1 MLTNFIYIY
10 VNANFLRSSFHLTTV
25 IVIIIMAATTRGP
38 IVRITVHVI
47 YMNSSEPQNFPMR

>member
-10 VNANFLRSSFHLTTV
+10 VNTNFLRSSFDTV

-38 IVRITVHVI
+38 TARITVQVI
-47 YMNSSEPQNFPMR
+47 YMNSSEPQNLPMR